1 MAGTML
7 MRGTQKHTRQ
17 QLQDELDKLK
27 AQMGAS
33 ASVNNGASL
42 NINTIRTG
50 LTGALRLAAEVLRE
64 PAFPESEFEQI
75 RQASIG
81 RLESQRSDP
90 GSQAMTALYRH
101 LNPYA
106 AGDPR
111 EFTTVDQSI
120 DGLKKLTLTDVKKFY
135 SDFYGASNAELA
147 VVGDFDAVEVQ
158 KLAAELFGAWKSP
171 SPYTMLKRNV
181 AKVEAV
187 DQSIETPDK
196 PNAVFAAGMTM
207 HLNDADPDYAALI
220 LANTMIGGGAQSRLW
235 QRIREK
241 DGLSYGVQSV
251 IAGGA
256 KDDFGQFLT
265 QAIANPKNMAKV
277 EADFKEEIARILSNG
292 FPADEVDTARKAFMQ
307 EQQVGRSQDGR
318 LVRTLARNAQYGWTM
333 EHDSDLES
341 KIAALTPADI
351 QAALKRHIDLGA
363 LSYFKG
369 GDFQKK

>member
-1 MAGTML
+1 

-33 ASVNNGASL
+33 ASVNNGASVS
-42 NINTIRTG
+42 INTIRTG

-64 PAFPESEFEQI
+64 PSFPESEFEQI

-90 GSQAMTALYRH
+90 NSLTMTALYRH

-111 EFTTVDQSI
+111 EYTSVDQSI
-120 DGLKKLTLTDVKKFY
+120 DGLKKLTLADVKKFY

-147 VVGDFDAVEVQ
+147 VVGDFDAAEVQ
-158 KLAAELFGAWKSP
+158 KLAAELFGAWRSP
-171 SPYTMLKRNV
+171 SSYTMLKRNV

-207 HLNDADPDYAALI
+207 HLNDSDPDYAALI
-220 LANTMIGGGAQSRLW
+220 FANTMIGGGAQSRLW

-241 DGLSYGVQSV
+241 DGLSYGVSSA
-251 IAGGA
+251 IRGGA
-256 KDDFGQFLT
+256 MDDYGVFLT
-265 QAIANPKNMAKV
+265 QAIANPSNVAKV
-277 EADFKEEIARILSNG
+277 EVDFKEVIARILSDG

-307 EQQVGRSQDGR
+307 ERQVGRSQDGV
-318 LVRTLARNAQYGWTM
+318 LVSMLARNAQYGWTM
-333 EHDSDLES
+333 KHDSDLER